1 MRGKKNRARHR
12 AVDSHKLWKRLVQG
26 DLANVRFSDIL
37 AQSCGFVLR
46 RVKGSHHLMAHPEA
60 AELINLQQVD
70 GHAKPYQIRQFL
82 RLVERYNLHIEDAS

>member
-1 MRGKKNRARHR
+1 M
-12 AVDSHKLWKRLVQG
+12 DSHKLWKRLVQG
-26 DLANVRFSDIL
+26 DLANVRFSDMLRL

-70 GHAKPYQIRQFL
+70 LQQVDGHAKPYQIRQFL
-82 RLVERYNLHIEDAS
+82 RLVERYNLHIEDAP

>member
-1 MRGKKNRARHR
+1 MRAKKTAL
-12 AVDSHKLWKRLVQG
+12 DTGPWTQLWKRLVQG
-26 DLANVRFSDIL
+26 DLANVRFSDMLRL
-37 AQSCGFVLR
+37 AQACGFVLR